1 MMRGA
6 RRALQAPT
14 AVSDSGT
21 AVCVRGHI
29 RISLFFE
36 FFLHTR
42 VPEHTPFKFL
52 PRRNPVLADI
62 TVQNLTK
69 YYGDRLILSDL
80 TFDIQPG
87 EKVAIL
93 GPNGAGKT
101 TLLHILA
108 GRLPYDGGHVSI
120 GAGRTVGVIDQMPD
134 YPAAATV
141 EDVLRTAFVR
151 VHEVAARMAEVEAE
165 MARHPENDALLR
177 QYGALQQKLDALG
190 GYDHDYEVDKVA
202 NGLDITP
209 AQRAQLFGQLSG
221 GEKTRVNLARIIL
234 EQTDV
239 LLLDEPTNHLDLDA
253 VRWLGDYLETYA
265 GTVVTVSHDRYFLD
279 QCCDR
284 ILELHDNTVD
294 FYAGSYSYYAE
305 ERERRYAQ
313 RMAEHENQMAELK
326 RLEAT
331 ARKMHEHG
339 TEKLAKRAASI
350 EKRIARMKV
359 TDRPKKDK
367 KMSVSFG
374 DPNYETEDVLK
385 VRGITKSF
393 GDRKILQDVT
403 FNVRNGER
411 VAILG
416 DNGAGKT
423 TLLRIL
429 LGELEPE
436 SGTVKKG
443 QGLRPAYLPQQVH
456 FPHEGRNLIDTLIY
470 DKNVTMQTARNRLGA
485 FRFSGEDQLKI
496 VKNLSG
502 GEKSRLRLCEL
513 MYDPLNMLI
522 LDEPTN
528 HLDLL
533 SREWIEEAVEAFTGT
548 LLFVSHDR
556 YFVSRFAT
564 RVIYLENGT
573 YTDFLGNY
581 EAFLAFRE
589 RQKAAAAAVPAPEAP
604 KAAVEKPKPKGGTKN
619 IAKRVAVLEREI
631 AALEE
636 KIAGLETE
644 MAENSA
650 DAGRLIELMGEKEAA
665 EGELMDKMT
674 EWETLA
680 EQIE

>member
-1 MMRGA
+1 M
-6 RRALQAPT
+6 
-14 AVSDSGT
+14 
-21 AVCVRGHI
+21 
-29 RISLFFE
+29 
-36 FFLHTR
+36 
-42 VPEHTPFKFL
+42 
-52 PRRNPVLADI
+52 ADI
-62 TVQNLTK
+62 TIQNLTK
-69 YYGDRLILSDL
+69 YYGDRLILSNIS
-80 TFDIQPG
+80 FDIQSG

-101 TLLHILA
+101 TLLNIIA
-108 GRLPYDGGHVSI
+108 GRLAYDDGHVSI
-120 GAGRTVGVIDQMPD
+120 GANRTVGVIDQIPHYD
-134 YPAAATV
+134 TSATV
-141 EDVLRTAFVR
+141 DDVLHTAFANVQTVR
-151 VHEVAARMAEVEAE
+151 AEMDALAVQMAE
-165 MARHPENDALLR
+165 HPDDTLLLHR
-177 QYGALQQKLDALG
+177 YGTLQQKLDALG
-190 GYDHDYEVDKVA
+190 GYDHDFEVDKVC
-202 NGLDITP
+202 NGLDIP
-209 AQRAQLFGQLSG
+209 AAQRTQPFSQLSG

-234 EQTDV
+234 EQTDI

-253 VRWLGDYLETYA
+253 VRWLGDYLESYT

-284 ILELHDNTVD
+284 IIEIQDTICD
-294 FYAGSYSYYAE
+294 FYAGSYSFYAE
-305 ERERRYAQ
+305 EKERRYAQ
-313 RMAEHENQMAELK
+313 RLAEHENQMAERK

-359 TDRPKKDK
+359 TDRPKKQGNL
-367 KMSVSFG
+367 SVSFG
-374 DPNYETEDVLK
+374 DPNYETEEVLK

-393 GDRKILQDVT
+393 DNRIILQDVT
-403 FNVRNGER
+403 FNIRNGER

-429 LGELEPE
+429 LGEETAD
-436 SGTVKKG
+436 SGVIKKG

-456 FPHEGRNLIDTLIY
+456 FANEGRNLIDTLIY

-485 FRFSGEDQLKI
+485 FRFSGEDQLKT
-496 VKNLSG
+496 VRMLSG

-528 HLDLL
+528 HLDLM

-564 RVIYLENGT
+564 RIIYLENGT
-573 YTDFLGNY
+573 YTDFTGDY
-581 EAFLAFRE
+581 EAFLSYRE
-589 RQKAAAAAVPAPEAP
+589 RQKAASVVPKAENTPAPAKPE
-604 KAAVEKPKPKGGTKN
+604 KAKPKGGTKN
-619 IAKRVAVLEREI
+619 IAKKVAVLEREI
-631 AALEE
+631 AQLEE
-636 KIAGLETE
+636 RITALDTE
-644 MAENSA
+644 MAACGA
-650 DAGRLIELMGEKEAA
+650 DAGRLMELMHTREQTESD
-665 EGELMDKMT
+665 LIDKMAQ
-674 EWETLA
+674 WETLA

>member
-1 MMRGA
+1 M
-6 RRALQAPT
+6 
-14 AVSDSGT
+14 
-21 AVCVRGHI
+21 
-29 RISLFFE
+29 
-36 FFLHTR
+36 
-42 VPEHTPFKFL
+42 
-52 PRRNPVLADI
+52 ADI
-62 TVQNLTK
+62 TIQNLTK
-69 YYGDRLILSDL
+69 YYGDRLILSGL
-80 TFDIQPG
+80 NFDIQPG

-101 TLLHILA
+101 TLLHIIA
-108 GRLPYDGGHVSI
+108 GRLPYDDGHVSI
-120 GAGRTVGVIDQMPD
+120 GAGRTVGVIDQMPVYD
-134 YPAAATV
+134 PAATV
-141 EDVLRTAFVR
+141 EDVLRTAFAR
-151 VHEVAARMAEVEAE
+151 AHEVRAAMDELEAQME
-165 MARHPENDALLR
+165 QHPDNDSLLHR
-177 QYGALQQKLDALG
+177 YGALQQKLDALG
-190 GYDHDYEVDKVA
+190 GYDHDFEVDKVC
-202 NGLDITP
+202 NGLEIP
-209 AQRAQLFGQLSG
+209 RAQRTQLFSQLSG

-234 EQTDV
+234 EQTDI

-253 VRWLGDYLETYA
+253 VRWLGDYLETYT

-284 ILELHDNTVD
+284 IIEIHDTTCD

-305 ERERRYAQ
+305 ERERRYEQ

-326 RLEAT
+326 RLETT

-385 VRGITKSF
+385 VRGITKSYD
-393 GDRKILQDVT
+393 GRKILQDVT
-403 FNVRNGER
+403 FNVHNGER

-423 TLLRIL
+423 TLLRII
-429 LGELEPE
+429 LGDETADE
-436 SGTVKKG
+436 GVIKKG

-456 FPHEGRNLIDTLIY
+456 FTNEGRNLIDTLIY

-496 VKNLSG
+496 VRTLSG

-513 MYDPLNMLI
+513 MYDPLNMLV

-528 HLDLL
+528 HLDLM

-564 RVIYLENGT
+564 RIIYLENGT
-573 YTDFLGNY
+573 YTDFTGNY
-581 EAFLAFRE
+581 EAFLAYRE
-589 RQKAAAAAVPAPEAP
+589 RQKAEQAASSVAETP
-604 KAAVEKPKPKGGTKN
+604 KKAEKQEKPKPKGGTKN
-619 IAKRVAVLEREI
+619 IAKKVAVLEREI
-631 AALEE
+631 SQLEERMSALEN
-636 KIAGLETE
+636 E
-644 MAENSA
+644 MAACGA
-650 DAGRLIELMGEKEAA
+650 DAGKLMELMHERDDA
-665 EGELMDKMT
+665 ETQLMDKMAQ
-674 EWETLA
+674 WEELA
-680 EQIE
+680 AQIE

>member
-1 MMRGA
+1 M
-6 RRALQAPT
+6 
-14 AVSDSGT
+14 
-21 AVCVRGHI
+21 
-29 RISLFFE
+29 
-36 FFLHTR
+36 
-42 VPEHTPFKFL
+42 
-52 PRRNPVLADI
+52 ADI
-62 TVQNLTK
+62 TIQNLTK
-69 YYGDRLILSDL
+69 YYGDRLILSNIS
-80 TFDIQPG
+80 FDIQSG

-101 TLLHILA
+101 TLLNIIA
-108 GRLPYDGGHVSI
+108 GRLAYDDGHVSI
-120 GAGRTVGVIDQMPD
+120 GANRTVGVIDQIPHYD
-134 YPAAATV
+134 TSATV
-141 EDVLRTAFVR
+141 DDVLHTAFANVQTVR
-151 VHEVAARMAEVEAE
+151 AEMDVLAVQMAE
-165 MARHPENDALLR
+165 HPDDALLLHR
-177 QYGALQQKLDALG
+177 YGTLQQKLDALG
-190 GYDHDYEVDKVA
+190 GYDHDFEVDKVC
-202 NGLDITP
+202 NGLDIP
-209 AQRAQLFGQLSG
+209 AVQRAQPFSQLSG

-234 EQTDV
+234 EQTDI

-253 VRWLGDYLETYA
+253 VRWLGDYLESYT

-284 ILELHDNTVD
+284 IIEIQDTVCD
-294 FYAGSYSYYAE
+294 FYAGSYSFYAE

-313 RMAEHENQMAELK
+313 RLAEHENQMAERK

-339 TEKLAKRAASI
+339 TEKLAKRASSI

-359 TDRPKKDK
+359 TDRPKKQGNL
-367 KMSVSFG
+367 SVSFG

-393 GDRKILQDVT
+393 DGRKILQDVT
-403 FNVRNGER
+403 FNIRNGER

-429 LGELEPE
+429 LGEEAAD
-436 SGTVKKG
+436 SGVIKKG

-456 FPHEGRNLIDTLIY
+456 FANEGRNLIDTLIY

-485 FRFSGEDQLKI
+485 FRFSGEDQLKT
-496 VKNLSG
+496 VRMLSG

-528 HLDLL
+528 HLDLM

-564 RVIYLENGT
+564 RIIYLENGT
-573 YTDFLGNY
+573 YTDFVGDY
-581 EAFLAFRE
+581 EAFLNYRE
-589 RQKAAAAAVPAPEAP
+589 RQKLASVVP
-604 KAAVEKPKPKGGTKN
+604 KAENTPARAKSEKAKPKGGTKN
-619 IAKRVAVLEREI
+619 IAKKVAILEREI
-631 AALEE
+631 AQLEE
-636 KIAGLETE
+636 RITTLDTE
-644 MAENSA
+644 MAACGA
-650 DAGRLIELMGEKEAA
+650 DAGRLMELMHTREQTEAD
-665 EGELMDKMT
+665 LIDKMAQ
-674 EWETLA
+674 WETLA

>member
-1 MMRGA
+1 M
-6 RRALQAPT
+6 
-14 AVSDSGT
+14 
-21 AVCVRGHI
+21 
-29 RISLFFE
+29 
-36 FFLHTR
+36 
-42 VPEHTPFKFL
+42 
-52 PRRNPVLADI
+52 ADI
-62 TVQNLTK
+62 TIQNLTK
-69 YYGDRLILSDL
+69 YYGDRLILSNIS
-80 TFDIQPG
+80 FDIQPG

-101 TLLHILA
+101 TLLHIIA
-108 GRLPYDGGHVSI
+108 GRLPYDNGHVSI
-120 GAGRTVGVIDQMPD
+120 GADRTVGVIDQMPHYD
-134 YPAAATV
+134 ASATV
-141 EDVLRTAFVR
+141 EDVLHTAFSHAQAVR
-151 VHEVAARMAEVEAE
+151 AEMDALAVQMAE
-165 MARHPENDALLR
+165 HPDDALLLR
-177 QYGALQQKLDALG
+177 RYGTLQQKLDALG
-190 GYDHDYEVDKVA
+190 GYDHDFEIDKVC
-202 NGLDITP
+202 NGLDIPT
-209 AQRAQLFGQLSG
+209 AQRAQPFSQLSG

-234 EQTDV
+234 EQTDI

-253 VRWLGDYLETYA
+253 VRWLGDYLETYT

-284 ILELHDNTVD
+284 IIEIQDTVCD
-294 FYAGSYSYYAE
+294 FYAGSYSFYAE

-313 RMAEHENQMAELK
+313 RLAEHENQMAERK

-359 TDRPKKDK
+359 TDRPKKQGSL
-367 KMSVSFG
+367 SVSFG

-393 GDRKILQDVT
+393 EDRTILQDVT

-429 LGELEPE
+429 LGEETPDN
-436 SGTVKKG
+436 GVVKKG

-456 FPHEGRNLIDTLIY
+456 FANEGRNLIDTLIY

-485 FRFSGEDQLKI
+485 FRFSGEDQLKT
-496 VKNLSG
+496 VRMLSG

-528 HLDLL
+528 HLDLM

-564 RVIYLENGT
+564 RIIYLENGT
-573 YTDFLGNY
+573 YTDFTGDY
-581 EAFLAFRE
+581 EAFLSYRE
-589 RQKAAAAAVPAPEAP
+589 RQKAANAVPKTESAPAP
-604 KAAVEKPKPKGGTKN
+604 AKPEKAKPKGGTKN
-619 IAKRVAVLEREI
+619 IAKKVAVLEREI
-631 AALEE
+631 AQLEE
-636 KIAGLETE
+636 HLTALDTE
-644 MAENSA
+644 MAACGA
-650 DAGRLIELMGEKEAA
+650 DAGRLMELMHTREQTESDLIEKMAQ
-665 EGELMDKMT
+665 
-674 EWETLA
+674 WETLA

>member
-1 MMRGA
+1 M
-6 RRALQAPT
+6 
-14 AVSDSGT
+14 
-21 AVCVRGHI
+21 
-29 RISLFFE
+29 
-36 FFLHTR
+36 
-42 VPEHTPFKFL
+42 
-52 PRRNPVLADI
+52 ADI
-62 TVQNLTK
+62 TIQNLTK
-69 YYGDRLILSDL
+69 YYGDRLILSNIS
-80 TFDIQPG
+80 FDIQPG

-101 TLLHILA
+101 TLLHIIA
-108 GRLPYDGGHVSI
+108 GRLPYDNGHVSI
-120 GAGRTVGVIDQMPD
+120 GADRTVGVIDQMPHYD
-134 YPAAATV
+134 ASATV
-141 EDVLRTAFVR
+141 EDVLHTAFSHAQAVR
-151 VHEVAARMAEVEAE
+151 AEMDALAVQMAE
-165 MARHPENDALLR
+165 HPEDALLLR
-177 QYGALQQKLDALG
+177 RYGTLQQKLDALG
-190 GYDHDYEVDKVA
+190 GYDHDFEIDKVC
-202 NGLDITP
+202 NGLDIPT
-209 AQRAQLFGQLSG
+209 AQRAQPFSQLSG

-234 EQTDV
+234 EQTDI

-253 VRWLGDYLETYA
+253 VRWLGDYLETYT

-284 ILELHDNTVD
+284 IIEIQDTVCD
-294 FYAGSYSYYAE
+294 FYAGSYSFYAE

-313 RMAEHENQMAELK
+313 RLAEHENQMAERK

-359 TDRPKKDK
+359 TDRPKKQGSL
-367 KMSVSFG
+367 SVSFG

-393 GDRKILQDVT
+393 EDRTILQDVT

-429 LGELEPE
+429 LGEETPDN
-436 SGTVKKG
+436 GVVKKG

-456 FPHEGRNLIDTLIY
+456 FANEGRNLIDTLIY

-485 FRFSGEDQLKI
+485 FRFSGEDQLKT
-496 VKNLSG
+496 VRMLSG

-528 HLDLL
+528 HLDLM

-564 RVIYLENGT
+564 RIIYLENGT
-573 YTDFLGNY
+573 YTDFTGDY
-581 EAFLAFRE
+581 EAFLSYRE
-589 RQKAAAAAVPAPEAP
+589 RQKAANAVPKTEAAPAP
-604 KAAVEKPKPKGGTKN
+604 AKPEKAKPKGGTKN
-619 IAKRVAVLEREI
+619 IAKKVAVLEREI
-631 AALEE
+631 AQLEE
-636 KIAGLETE
+636 HLTALDTE
-644 MAENSA
+644 MAACGA
-650 DAGRLIELMGEKEAA
+650 DAGRLMELMHTREQTESDLIEKMAQ
-665 EGELMDKMT
+665 
-674 EWETLA
+674 WETLA

>member
-1 MMRGA
+1 M
-6 RRALQAPT
+6 
-14 AVSDSGT
+14 
-21 AVCVRGHI
+21 
-29 RISLFFE
+29 
-36 FFLHTR
+36 
-42 VPEHTPFKFL
+42 
-52 PRRNPVLADI
+52 ADI
-62 TVQNLTK
+62 TIQNLTK
-69 YYGDRLILSDL
+69 YYGDRLILSNIS
-80 TFDIQPG
+80 FDIQPG

-101 TLLHILA
+101 TLLHIIA
-108 GRLPYDGGHVSI
+108 GRLPYDNGHVSI
-120 GAGRTVGVIDQMPD
+120 GADRTVGVIDQMPHYD
-134 YPAAATV
+134 ASATV
-141 EDVLRTAFVR
+141 EDVLHTAFSHAQAVR
-151 VHEVAARMAEVEAE
+151 AEMDALAVQMAE
-165 MARHPENDALLR
+165 HPDDALLLR
-177 QYGALQQKLDALG
+177 RYGTLQQKLDALG
-190 GYDHDYEVDKVA
+190 GYDHDFEIDKVC
-202 NGLDITP
+202 NGLDIPT
-209 AQRAQLFGQLSG
+209 AQRAQPFSQLSG

-234 EQTDV
+234 EQTDI

-253 VRWLGDYLETYA
+253 VRWLGDYLETYT

-284 ILELHDNTVD
+284 IIEIQDTVCD
-294 FYAGSYSYYAE
+294 FYAGSYSFYAE

-313 RMAEHENQMAELK
+313 RLAEHENQMAERK

-359 TDRPKKDK
+359 TDRPKKQGSL
-367 KMSVSFG
+367 SVSFG

-393 GDRKILQDVT
+393 EDRTILQDVT

-429 LGELEPE
+429 LGEETPDN
-436 SGTVKKG
+436 GVVKKG

-456 FPHEGRNLIDTLIY
+456 FANEGRNLIDTLIY

-485 FRFSGEDQLKI
+485 FRFSGEDQLKT
-496 VKNLSG
+496 VRMLSG

-528 HLDLL
+528 HLDLM

-564 RVIYLENGT
+564 RIIYLENGT
-573 YTDFLGNY
+573 YTDFTGDY
-581 EAFLAFRE
+581 EAFLSYRE
-589 RQKAAAAAVPAPEAP
+589 RQKAANAVPKTEAAPAP
-604 KAAVEKPKPKGGTKN
+604 ANPEKAKPKGGTKN
-619 IAKRVAVLEREI
+619 IAKKVAVLEREI
-631 AALEE
+631 AQLEE
-636 KIAGLETE
+636 HLTALDTE
-644 MAENSA
+644 MAACGA
-650 DAGRLIELMGEKEAA
+650 DAGRLMELMHTREQTESDLIEKMAQ
-665 EGELMDKMT
+665 
-674 EWETLA
+674 WETLA

>member
-1 MMRGA
+1 M
-6 RRALQAPT
+6 
-14 AVSDSGT
+14 
-21 AVCVRGHI
+21 
-29 RISLFFE
+29 
-36 FFLHTR
+36 
-42 VPEHTPFKFL
+42 
-52 PRRNPVLADI
+52 ADI
-62 TVQNLTK
+62 TIQNLTK
-69 YYGDRLILSDL
+69 YYGDRLILSNIS
-80 TFDIQPG
+80 FDIQSG

-101 TLLHILA
+101 TLLNIIA
-108 GRLPYDGGHVSI
+108 GRLAYDDGHVSI
-120 GAGRTVGVIDQMPD
+120 GANRTVGVIDQIPHYD
-134 YPAAATV
+134 TSATV
-141 EDVLRTAFVR
+141 DDVLHTAFANVQTVR
-151 VHEVAARMAEVEAE
+151 TEMDALAVQMAE
-165 MARHPENDALLR
+165 HPDDTLLLHR
-177 QYGALQQKLDALG
+177 YGTLQQKLDALG
-190 GYDHDYEVDKVA
+190 GYDHDFEVDKVC
-202 NGLDITP
+202 NGLDIP
-209 AQRAQLFGQLSG
+209 AAQRTQPFSQLSG

-234 EQTDV
+234 EQTDI

-253 VRWLGDYLETYA
+253 VRWLGDYLESYT

-284 ILELHDNTVD
+284 IIEIQDTICD
-294 FYAGSYSYYAE
+294 FYAGSYSFYAE
-305 ERERRYAQ
+305 EKERRYAQ
-313 RMAEHENQMAELK
+313 RLAEHENQMAERK

-359 TDRPKKDK
+359 TDRPKKQGNL
-367 KMSVSFG
+367 SVSFG
-374 DPNYETEDVLK
+374 DPNYETEEVLK

-393 GDRKILQDVT
+393 DNRTILQDVT
-403 FNVRNGER
+403 FNIRNGER

-429 LGELEPE
+429 LGEETAD
-436 SGTVKKG
+436 SGVIKKG

-456 FPHEGRNLIDTLIY
+456 FANEGRNLIDTLIY

-485 FRFSGEDQLKI
+485 FRFSGEDQLKT
-496 VKNLSG
+496 VRMLSG

-528 HLDLL
+528 HLDLM

-564 RVIYLENGT
+564 RIIYLENGT
-573 YTDFLGNY
+573 YTDFTGDY
-581 EAFLAFRE
+581 EAFLSYRE
-589 RQKAAAAAVPAPEAP
+589 RQKAASVVPKAENTPAPAKPE
-604 KAAVEKPKPKGGTKN
+604 KAKPKGGTKN
-619 IAKRVAVLEREI
+619 IAKKVAVLEREI
-631 AALEE
+631 AQLEE
-636 KIAGLETE
+636 RITALDTE
-644 MAENSA
+644 MAACGA
-650 DAGRLIELMGEKEAA
+650 DAGRLMELMHTREQTESD
-665 EGELMDKMT
+665 LIDKMAQ
-674 EWETLA
+674 WETLA